1 MSTSSCLI
9 NFQMLPKLE
18 KEVFEW
24 ENKYKAMEAIKR
36 SKEKV
41 KALKNELAWSYVH
54 AAEEVWFYFIIL
66 L

>member
-1 MSTSSCLI
+1 
-9 NFQMLPKLE
+9 MLPKLE

-54 AAEEVWFYFIIL
+54 AAEEVRFYCNSLNIK
-66 L
+66 